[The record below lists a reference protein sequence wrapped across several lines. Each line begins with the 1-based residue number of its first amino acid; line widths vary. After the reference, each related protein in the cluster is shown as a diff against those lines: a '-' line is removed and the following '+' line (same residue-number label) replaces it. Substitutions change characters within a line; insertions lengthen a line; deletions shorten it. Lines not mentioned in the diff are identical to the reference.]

1 MFRTLEGPINLWLD
15 RWTSFPLRASERLN
29 RSRTAREGKKPFI
42 IKSYLGRGGLIIV
55 RHLQAGP
62 LEAALDVEALV
73 GLAAVEDA
81 LVAADLFGDRVEGL
95 DDAQAEFLALLV
107 LRHGDVLDVPDQA
120 HVVDEL
126 ALDNDRARAHH
137 RRRLVADHQD
147 VVRVVARR
155 DEVVPRVE
163 FRLRRLAH
171 RREHPER
178 REVACYFSVSSVQDL
193 ALLFSSFW
201 LVVQVLSAQ
210 TMVALFLVGKGGG
223 GCLVIPGT
231 YLQSNHSSSRA
242 GWYIL

>member
-1 MFRTLEGPINLWLD
+1 M
-15 RWTSFPLRASERLN
+15 
-29 RSRTAREGKKPFI
+29 
-42 IKSYLGRGGLIIV
+42 

-62 LEAALDVEALV
+62 LEAALDIEALV

-95 DDAQAEFLALLV
+95 DDAQAKFLALLV
-107 LRHGDVLDVPDQA
+107 LRDRNVLDVADQA

-163 FRLRRLAH
+163 LPLRRLAH

-178 REVACYFSVSSVQDL
+178 REVACSFFPSRQSKSCASSS
-193 ALLFSSFW
+193 LLFSG
-201 LVVQVLSAQ
+201 LVMQVLSPQ
-210 TMVALFLVGKGGG
+210 TMVTLPGGKRGWR
-223 GCLVIPGT
+223 GCLLILGT